1 MCRYL
6 WSKDIQNT
14 DHYLCLAPHYSV
26 IDVPLIEE
34 LQLEEEDM
42 VVVNAGMEEEM
53 TTMDPRRMLILDN
66 VRPKGFLKDSL
77 CMGGMGLDYEHT
89 VLLVARLA
97 RMHAVSYSMR
107 RETLM
112 DMEVELPQLDNSE
125 LPIFRTS
132 HTTFVR

>member
-1 MCRYL
+1 M
-6 WSKDIQNT
+6 
-14 DHYLCLAPHYSV
+14 
-26 IDVPLIEE
+26 PLIEE

-42 VVVNAGMEEEM
+42 VVVNEGMEEEM
-53 TTMDPRRMLILDN
+53 TTIDPRRMLILDN
-66 VRPKGFLKDSL
+66 VKPKGFLKDSL

-112 DMEVELPQLDNSE
+112 DVEVELPQLDNSE